1 MRQQEVR
8 GNVGGSVVG
17 GNVHITT
24 HHHNAPCPGPSACP
38 FERSEEE
45 RQKRFESQTGIS
57 CSRGAREALQHLL
70 ETGVF
75 DYRQLAISWRY
86 RSLWWDWDAVQLKTN
101 ISQVE
106 TVYGFA
112 LVAMGI
118 VMIAGAAT
126 AVILNGGSMPGYEWG
141 MAGAA
146 MPAGVIAALTA
157 DRTMI
162 RPNRIAK
169 RVEPYLR
176 QYYERSSNSPSRCES
191 EISVSRC

>member
-1 MRQQEVR
+1 MSTLNVESNR
-8 GNVGGSVVG
+8 GQVAHKIINQA
-17 GNVHITT
+17 
-24 HHHNAPCPGPSACP
+24 APCPGPAACP

-75 DYRQLAISWRY
+75 DYRQLAISWRS
-86 RSLWWDWDAVQLKTN
+86 RSLWWDWDSVRLRTN
-101 ISQVE
+101 ISRVE

-118 VMIAGAAT
+118 VMIAGAA
-126 AVILNGGSMPGYEWG
+126 AAIILNGGNMPGYEWG
-141 MAGAA
+141 LAGACL
-146 MPAGVIAALTA
+146 PAGVIAALAA

-176 QYYERSSNSPSRCES
+176 EYYERSSHVPDCKELPV
-191 EISVSRC
+191 SVSRC